1 MRKRILYSSTV
12 LLTLSVSSCNSFLD
26 TLPDNR
32 TELNTEEKI
41 LGMLVS
47 AYPDNLYNMSAEISS
62 DNTDDLG
69 RTKHFGE
76 VHEQLYNW
84 VDVTS
89 SETNENPGR
98 VWEACYGCIAA
109 ANQSLKAIEEMGG
122 ANTTVLSA
130 AKGEALL
137 CRAYNHWVLV
147 NMFAMNYNR
156 NHPEDPGI
164 PYVDEP
170 ETELVSSRP
179 RGTVAEVY
187 DKIIKDIEEGLPL
200 IDESVYTQPAYHFN
214 YKAACTFA
222 SRVYLFHEEWDKAIE
237 YATMA
242 LGDNPSAQLRDL
254 VKIMNMDRSMGMD
267 EQCRAYT
274 SSSEPA
280 NYMISTSIGY
290 LGQIYGMYTNY
301 ARFNHGK
308 LIGETETI
316 RIDDRNNALT
326 PMGCSTYAM
335 KVRAF
340 TTGSGKYLLP
350 RCVNLFEYTDP
361 VQGTG
366 YRHSMAV
373 VFCVEEALFNRAE
386 AYIMKKEYDLALA
399 DLNTWA
405 TNFYRSKE
413 EDKSYY
419 YTPVTRAHILE
430 WFNKTEYYTP
440 EKPTPKKEMNPGF
453 EIEAGGEQEAML
465 QVLLFARRNEFIH
478 TGMRWFDT
486 RRYGISIYR
495 RMIDDDG
502 VTVTKVTDE
511 MHDRDGDRDPRRCLQ
526 LPLDAIAAGMEPNIR
541 TR

>member
-1 MRKRILYSSTV
+1 MRKNIFYSMIV
-12 LLTLSVSSCNSFLD
+12 LSVLTASCNKFLD
-26 TLPDNR
+26 RLPDNR

-41 LGMLVS
+41 LGILVS
-47 AYPDNLYNMSAEISS
+47 AYPDNLYNMSAEMSS

-69 RTKHFGE
+69 STKHFSE

-84 VDVTS
+84 EDVTS
-89 SETNENPGR
+89 AETNEHPGR
-98 VWEACYGCIAA
+98 VWEACYGGIAA
-109 ANQSLKAIEEMGG
+109 ANQALQAIDEMGG
-122 ANTTVLSA
+122 PNTTVLSA

-147 NMFAMNYNR
+147 NMFAMHYNR
-156 NHPEDPGI
+156 QHPEDPGI
-164 PYVDEP
+164 PYVDKP

-179 RGTVAEVY
+179 RGTVHEVY

-200 IDESVYTQPAYHFN
+200 INESVYTQPAYHFN

-222 SRVYLFHEEWDKAIE
+222 SRVCLLREEWEKAIE
-237 YATMA
+237 YATRA
-242 LGDNPSAQLRDL
+242 LGGKPQVRDL
-254 VKIMNMDRSMGMD
+254 VSIMNMDRCMGMD
-267 EQCRAYT
+267 EQCRAYA
-274 SSSEPA
+274 SSSEQA
-280 NYMISTSIGY
+280 NYMVATSIGY
-290 LGQIYGMYTNY
+290 LGQIYGMYSNY

-316 RIDDRNNALT
+316 RIDDRNGVLT

-373 VFCVEEALFNRAE
+373 VFCVEEALLNRAE

-399 DLNTWA
+399 DINKWA
-405 TNFYRSKE
+405 TNFYRSRE
-413 EDKSYY
+413 EDRSYY
-419 YTPVTRAHILE
+419 YEPVTRAYINR
-430 WFNKTEYYTP
+430 WFNETAYYTP
-440 EKPTPKKEMNPGF
+440 EVPTPKKEMNPGF
-453 EIEAGGEQEAML
+453 EIEKGGEQEAML
-465 QVLLFARRNEFIH
+465 QVLLFVRRNEFIH

-486 RRYGISIYR
+486 RRYGITIYR
-495 RMIDDDG
+495 RQIDDDG
-502 VTVTKVTDE
+502 TTVLNVTDT
-511 MHDRDGDRDPRRCLQ
+511 MSDKDGQRDPRRCLQ

-541 TR
+541 TK